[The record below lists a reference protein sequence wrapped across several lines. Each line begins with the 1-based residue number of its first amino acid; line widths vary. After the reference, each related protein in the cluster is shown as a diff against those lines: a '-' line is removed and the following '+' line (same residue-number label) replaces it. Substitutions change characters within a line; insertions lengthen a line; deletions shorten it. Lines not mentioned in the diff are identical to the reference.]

1 MGSVQSFETP
11 KSWGGRPGKI
21 DAPLNKKL
29 SEVKWG
35 EYRLGDLFEI
45 QNTLSFNADQLIF
58 GSDYDY
64 ITRTSL
70 NQGILQETGFVNK
83 ENINEAGTWS
93 LGLLQMDFFYR
104 RKPWYA
110 GQFIRKI
117 IPKFEITDSSVLFF
131 TTLLNKQKPKLLSV
145 LVRDVDQTFLNIVIR
160 IPVLENGNID
170 FGFISS
176 FIAELEAERIKELE
190 AERIKELEAYL
201 TVAGLKDYVLNE
213 KEAAT
218 LASFDNVVW
227 NKYKIGDLLEKA
239 ELGIKNKAFNKKTDL
254 SASQDEVHTI
264 PVTNAKFGDNG
275 IMFWAKEDDF
285 ESTEMSIDIVQNGA
299 IATGKVYPQ
308 PQRTGVLWDSYL
320 IKPKDFIPTKEILF
334 FLTTAI
340 EKSIREKYSY
350 EYKAYWSK
358 VQDEYIM
365 LPSQSGLPDY
375 DCMATFI
382 SAIQKEVIKDVVL
395 FADRKIGVA
404 KKIVNK

>member
-1 MGSVQSFETP
+1 MGSIQSFETP
-11 KSWGGRPGKI
+11 KRWGGRPGKI

-29 SEVKWG
+29 SKVKWG

-45 QNTLSFNADQLIF
+45 QNTLSFNADRLTF

-117 IPKFEITDSSVLFF
+117 IPKFEITESSVLFF

-145 LVRDVDQTFLNIVIR
+145 LVRDVDKTFLNIVIR
-160 IPVLENGNID
+160 IPVLENGKID
-170 FGFISS
+170 FDFISS

-190 AERIKELEAYL
+190 AYL
-201 TVAGLKDYVLNE
+201 AVAGLKDYDLNE
-213 KEAAT
+213 KEE
-218 LASFDNVVW
+218 LVLDSFDKIVW
-227 NKYKIGDLLEKA
+227 NKFKIGDLLEKA
-239 ELGIKNKAFNKKTDL
+239 ELGIKNKTFNKKTDL
-254 SASQDEVHTI
+254 STIQDEVHPI

-275 IMFWAKEDDF
+275 IMFWARKDDF
-285 ESTEMSIDIVQNGA
+285 ETISMAIDIIQNGA

-308 PQRTGVLWDSYL
+308 PQETGVLWDSYL
-320 IKPKDFIPTKEILF
+320 LTLKEFLPKKEILF

-365 LPSQSGLPDY
+365 LPSQNGIPDY

-382 SAIQKEVIKDVVL
+382 SAVQKEVIKDVVL
-395 FADRKIGVA
+395 FANRKIEAA
-404 KKIVNK
+404 KEIVNK

>member
-104 RKPWYA
+104 RKSWYA

-117 IPKFEITDSSVLFF
+117 IPKFEIAESSVLFF

-145 LVRDVDQTFLNIVIR
+145 LVRDVDKTFLNIVIR
-160 IPVLENGNID
+160 IPVLENGKID

-176 FIAELEAERIKELE
+176 FVAELE

-213 KEAAT
+213 KEAAA

-308 PQRTGVLWDSYL
+308 PQRTGLLWDSYL

-350 EYKAYWSK
+350 EYKAYWNK

-365 LPSQSGLPDY
+365 LPSQNGFPDY
-375 DCMATFI
+375 ESMATFI

-395 FADRKIGVA
+395 FADRKIEASKEV
-404 KKIVNK
+404 VNKY

>member
-104 RKPWYA
+104 RKSWYA

-117 IPKFEITDSSVLFF
+117 IPKFEIAESSVLFF

-145 LVRDVDQTFLNIVIR
+145 LVRDVDKTFLNIVIR
-160 IPVLENGNID
+160 IPVLENGKID

-176 FIAELEAERIKELE
+176 FV

-213 KEAAT
+213 KEAAA

-350 EYKAYWSK
+350 EYKAYWNK

-365 LPSQSGLPDY
+365 LPSQNGFPDY
-375 DCMATFI
+375 ESMATFI

-395 FADRKIGVA
+395 FADRKIEASKEV
-404 KKIVNK
+404 VNKY

>member
-11 KSWGGRPGKI
+11 KSWRGRPGKI

-45 QNTLSFNADQLIF
+45 QNTFSFNADQLTF

-70 NQGILQETGFVNK
+70 NLGILQETGFVNK

-117 IPKFEITDSSVLFF
+117 IPKFEVTESSVLFF

-145 LVRDVDQTFLNIVIR
+145 LVRDVDKTFLNVVIR
-160 IPVLENGNID
+160 IPVLDNGEID

-190 AERIKELEAYL
+190 AYL
-201 TVAGLKDYVLNE
+201 TIAGLKNYELTSEEHEVLDSYKDWEWNTFNLE
-213 KEAAT
+213 DLFGKSTRGRRLKSADRIPGELPFVTAGEADEGISDFIGNDVTVFSENTTTIDMFGSAKYRNYRYGGDDHVAIVHT
-218 LASFDNVVW
+218 EALPKLASIFVTSAIHKSSHNGQFD
-227 NKYKIGDLLEKA
+227 YS
-239 ELGIKNKAFNKKTDL
+239 KNFY
-254 SASQDEVHTI
+254 
-264 PVTNAKFGDNG
+264 AKDADALN
-275 IMFWAKEDDF
+275 I
-285 ESTEMSIDIVQNGA
+285 Q
-299 IATGKVYPQ
+299 
-308 PQRTGVLWDSYL
+308 
-320 IKPKDFIPTKEILF
+320 
-334 FLTTAI
+334 
-340 EKSIREKYSY
+340 
-350 EYKAYWSK
+350 
-358 VQDEYIM
+358 
-365 LPSQSGLPDY
+365 LPSRNGLPDY

-395 FADRKIGVA
+395 FANLKIEAA
-404 KKIVNK
+404 KEIVNK

>member
-11 KSWGGRPGKI
+11 KRWGGRPGKI

-45 QNTLSFNADQLIF
+45 QNTLSFNADRLTF

-117 IPKFEITDSSVLFF
+117 IPKFEITESSVLFF

-145 LVRDVDQTFLNIVIR
+145 LVRDVDKTFLNIVIR
-160 IPVLENGNID
+160 IPVLGNGKID
-170 FGFISS
+170 FDFISS
-176 FIAELEAERIKELE
+176 FIAELE

-201 TVAGLKDYVLNE
+201 TVAGLKDCVLNE
-213 KEAAT
+213 AEE
-218 LASFDNVVW
+218 LSLSSFDKVVW

-239 ELGIKNKAFNKKTDL
+239 ELSIKNKAFNKKTDL
-254 SASQDEVHTI
+254 STSQDDAHTI

-275 IMFWAKEDDF
+275 IMFWAKKDDF
-285 ESTEMSIDIVQNGA
+285 ETVSMTIDIVQNGA

-308 PQRTGVLWDSYL
+308 PQETGVLWDSYL
-320 IKPKDFIPTKEILF
+320 LKLKEFLPTKEILF

-340 EKSIREKYSY
+340 ERSIREKYTY

-358 VQDEYIM
+358 IQDEYIM
-365 LPSQSGLPDY
+365 LPSRNGHPDY
-375 DCMATFI
+375 DCMAIFI
-382 SAIQKEVIKDVVL
+382 SAIQKKVIKDVVL
-395 FADRKIGVA
+395 FTNQRIEAA
-404 KKIVNK
+404 KEIVNKY

>member
-11 KSWGGRPGKI
+11 KRWGGRPGKI

-29 SEVKWG
+29 SKVKWG

-45 QNTLSFNADQLIF
+45 QNTLSFNTDRLTF

-117 IPKFEITDSSVLFF
+117 IPKFEITESSVLFF

-145 LVRDVDQTFLNIVIR
+145 LVRDVDKTFLNIVIR
-160 IPVLENGNID
+160 IPVLENGKID
-170 FGFISS
+170 FDFISS

-190 AERIKELEAYL
+190 AYL
-201 TVAGLKDYVLNE
+201 AVAGLKDYDLNE
-213 KEAAT
+213 KEE
-218 LASFDNVVW
+218 LALDSFDKIVW
-227 NKYKIGDLLEKA
+227 NKFKIGDLLEKA
-239 ELGIKNKAFNKKTDL
+239 ELGIKNKTFNKKTDL
-254 SASQDEVHTI
+254 STIQDEVHPI

-275 IMFWAKEDDF
+275 IMFWARKDDF
-285 ESTEMSIDIVQNGA
+285 ETISMAIDIIQNGA

-308 PQRTGVLWDSYL
+308 PQETGVLWDSYL
-320 IKPKDFIPTKEILF
+320 LTLKEFLPTKEILF

-365 LPSQSGLPDY
+365 LPSQNGIPDY

-382 SAIQKEVIKDVVL
+382 SAVQKEVIKDVVL
-395 FADRKIGVA
+395 FANRKIETA
-404 KKIVNK
+404 REIVNK

>member
-11 KSWGGRPGKI
+11 KSWGGQPGKI

-104 RKPWYA
+104 GKPWYA

-176 FIAELEAERIKELE
+176 FIAELE

-382 SAIQKEVIKDVVL
+382 SAIQKEVIIDVVL
-395 FADRKIGVA
+395 FADRNIGVA
-404 KKIVNK
+404 KKIENK

>member
-11 KSWGGRPGKI
+11 KSWRGRPGKI

-45 QNTLSFNADQLIF
+45 QNTLSFNADQLTF

-70 NQGILQETGFVNK
+70 NLGILQETGFVNK

-117 IPKFEITDSSVLFF
+117 IPKFEVTESSVLFF

-145 LVRDVDQTFLNIVIR
+145 LVRDVDKTFLNVVIR
-160 IPVLENGNID
+160 IPVLDNGEID

-190 AERIKELEAYL
+190 AYL
-201 TVAGLKDYVLNE
+201 TIAGLKNYELTSEEHEVLDSYKDWEWNTFNLE
-213 KEAAT
+213 DLFGKSTRGRRLKSADRIPGELPFVTAGEADEGISDFIGNDVTVFSENTTTIDMFGSAKYRNYRYGGDDHVAIVHT
-218 LASFDNVVW
+218 EALPKLASIFVTSAIHKSSHNGQFD
-227 NKYKIGDLLEKA
+227 YS
-239 ELGIKNKAFNKKTDL
+239 KNFY
-254 SASQDEVHTI
+254 
-264 PVTNAKFGDNG
+264 AKDADALN
-275 IMFWAKEDDF
+275 I
-285 ESTEMSIDIVQNGA
+285 Q
-299 IATGKVYPQ
+299 
-308 PQRTGVLWDSYL
+308 
-320 IKPKDFIPTKEILF
+320 
-334 FLTTAI
+334 
-340 EKSIREKYSY
+340 
-350 EYKAYWSK
+350 
-358 VQDEYIM
+358 
-365 LPSQSGLPDY
+365 LPSRNGLPDY

-395 FADRKIGVA
+395 FANLKIEAA
-404 KKIVNK
+404 KEIVNK

>member
-83 ENINEAGTWS
+83 ENINEAGPWS

-176 FIAELEAERIKELE
+176 FIAELE

>member
-11 KSWGGRPGKI
+11 KRWGGRPGKI

-45 QNTLSFNADQLIF
+45 QNTLSFNADRLTF
-58 GSDYDY
+58 GSDFDY

-117 IPKFEITDSSVLFF
+117 IPKFEITESSVLFF

-145 LVRDVDQTFLNIVIR
+145 LVRDVDKTFLNIVIR
-160 IPVLENGNID
+160 IPVLGNGKID
-170 FGFISS
+170 FDFISS

-190 AERIKELEAYL
+190 AYL
-201 TVAGLKDYVLNE
+201 AVAGLKDYDLNE
-213 KEAAT
+213 KEE
-218 LASFDNVVW
+218 LILDSFDKIVW
-227 NKYKIGDLLEKA
+227 NKFKIGDLLEKA
-239 ELGIKNKAFNKKTDL
+239 ELGIKNKTFNKKTDL
-254 SASQDEVHTI
+254 STVQDEAHPI

-275 IMFWAKEDDF
+275 IMFWARKDDF
-285 ESTEMSIDIVQNGA
+285 ETISMAIDIIQNGA

-308 PQRTGVLWDSYL
+308 PQETGVLWDSYL
-320 IKPKDFIPTKEILF
+320 LTLKEFLPTKEILF

-365 LPSQSGLPDY
+365 LPSQNGIPDY
-375 DCMATFI
+375 ECMATFI

-395 FADRKIGVA
+395 FANRKIEAA
-404 KKIVNK
+404 KEIVNK

>member
-190 AERIKELEAYL
+190 AYL

-285 ESTEMSIDIVQNGA
+285 ESTEMSIDIVLNGA

>member
-11 KSWGGRPGKI
+11 KSWRGRPGKI

-45 QNTLSFNADQLIF
+45 QNTLSFNAVQLTF

-117 IPKFEITDSSVLFF
+117 IPKFEVTESSVLFF

-145 LVRDVDQTFLNIVIR
+145 LVRDVDKTFLNVVIR
-160 IPVLENGNID
+160 IPVLDNGEID

-201 TVAGLKDYVLNE
+201 TIAGLKNYELTNEEHEVLDSYKDWEWNTFNLE
-213 KEAAT
+213 DLFGKSTRGRRLKSADRIPGELPFVTAGEADEGISDFIGNNVTVFSENTTTIDMFGSAKYRNYRYGGDDHVAIVHT
-218 LASFDNVVW
+218 EALPKLASIFVTSAIHKSSHNGQFD
-227 NKYKIGDLLEKA
+227 YS
-239 ELGIKNKAFNKKTDL
+239 KNFY
-254 SASQDEVHTI
+254 
-264 PVTNAKFGDNG
+264 AKDADALN
-275 IMFWAKEDDF
+275 I
-285 ESTEMSIDIVQNGA
+285 Q
-299 IATGKVYPQ
+299 
-308 PQRTGVLWDSYL
+308 
-320 IKPKDFIPTKEILF
+320 
-334 FLTTAI
+334 
-340 EKSIREKYSY
+340 
-350 EYKAYWSK
+350 
-358 VQDEYIM
+358 
-365 LPSQSGLPDY
+365 LPSRNGLPDY

-395 FADRKIGVA
+395 FANRKIEAA
-404 KKIVNK
+404 KEIVNK